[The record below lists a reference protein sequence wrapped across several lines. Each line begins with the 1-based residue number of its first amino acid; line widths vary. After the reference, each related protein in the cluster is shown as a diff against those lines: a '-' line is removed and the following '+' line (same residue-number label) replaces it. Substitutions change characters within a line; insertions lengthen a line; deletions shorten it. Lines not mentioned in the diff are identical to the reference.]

1 MRRELAQESAIVAKR
16 RVDMTMR
23 LKTVTLR
30 HGSGDS
36 ARAEAALDLA
46 DEGDAGV
53 EALLDGLADGDSRL
67 RMIVLDALAQVNW
80 RGIEDSLWSDASA
93 LLASALADREA
104 SIRAGA
110 ARALGRVG
118 GEAAVD
124 ALRSAAAD
132 PAESVRLAVAASLG
146 RLVPTTERE
155 WEDDATN
162 AAGSATTDLESGTA
176 AAHDVAAGRG
186 TTAGS
191 GWAAGLAPSGG
202 DARSETRSAPG
213 GGDESRRMIECPGCR
228 RMAKPDSVRCHRCG
242 SKLRP

>member
-1 MRRELAQESAIVAKR
+1 MS
-16 RVDMTMR
+16 MR
-23 LKTVTLR
+23 LKTVTMR

-36 ARAEAALDLA
+36 VRAEAAMALA

-53 EALLDGLADGDSRL
+53 EALLDGLSDGDSRL

-80 RGIEDSLWSDASA
+80 RGVEDSLRSDASA
-93 LLASALADREA
+93 LLVSALADREQ

-124 ALRSAAAD
+124 ALRSAAGD
-132 PAESVRLAVAASLG
+132 PAESVRLAVAAALG
-146 RLVPTTERE
+146 RLAPTTERE
-155 WEDDATN
+155 WEDETSTVVGPPTSGPAT
-162 AAGSATTDLESGTA
+162 AESHGTA
-176 AAHDVAAGRG
+176 AG
-186 TTAGS
+186 TAWASGS
-191 GWAAGLAPSGG
+191 APSSR
-202 DARSETRSAPG
+202 DTRSGPG

-228 RMAKPDSVRCHRCG
+228 RMAKPDSVRCQRCG